1 MSWLQVGQRVYVI
14 EREARHAEKL
24 HEYSHLSWDSIY
36 NVMTLGRIGSITD
49 ISDDWQTVVVRFYLW
64 SRSDEYGIYSES
76 QLMAVDV
83 AWHAQA
89 LRPLYKIH
97 FEVGD
102 HAVLEQEDDGQLEV
116 HFVTIRSVISSNG
129 DDQLFCLE
137 APGKQT
143 LFWSQED
150 RASDALLPI
159 YTDSTFGCLSQV
171 FREYNDPPVD
181 TSASRLLHGTLSAT
195 EGNQMIAAISNW
207 NKSDGGPSH
216 FAMTAQ
222 NHFDQLNS
230 VAENGCTPLMC
241 AVIDGNWTATV
252 ALLSLGAQRDA
263 ADANGNTILHMAAER
278 GHVMILEGL
287 LMFLGSEVNRPNS
300 DGDTPM
306 HLAARGQHAACL
318 DRLLNTNHLHSNIQN
333 ASGDS
338 PMHIVCALPE
348 SPTKIAMVGRLL
360 ANARLNL
367 HLYNEDEL
375 TPVHIAISKDY
386 YKTMELIMQSRPQ
399 QLNAD
404 TGNGFPPLLLAAFYG
419 RRRCTESLIELN
431 ADVNRFSKL
440 GRTALHLA
448 LETWQGSVDKDM
460 DRLACVQALVQAG
473 CPLNAQDCDGQT
485 ALHLLVRELNRLT
498 QTSRECNVGDLPN
511 SVFFTINTCSDLINM
526 NLHDIASRVRPHWQL
541 ACLCYLAACGADITL
556 TDRLGVSVLDG
567 CLDERIRDLIT
578 DIAEKRP
585 RSCLPMTKAT
595 FVEFDPSGVTM
606 CTFNCEDSQADV
618 CFVPC
623 GHRVVCK
630 ECARNTPLRRCP
642 LCYQLI
648 AKAISDGVEIQIGS
662 ALQKNTTV
670 SEEEQ
675 HHILAEEEI
684 ERITAAAAKQA
695 KLDAEKEKLHE
706 LEELREKLAQ
716 LEMETS
722 CTICMD
728 ARPSIVFNCGHT
740 ACSDCTPLLKS
751 CHICRQPITKKQTLY
766 A

>member
-1 MSWLQVGQRVYVI
+1 
-14 EREARHAEKL
+14 
-24 HEYSHLSWDSIY
+24 
-36 NVMTLGRIGSITD
+36 
-49 ISDDWQTVVVRFYLW
+49 
-64 SRSDEYGIYSES
+64 
-76 QLMAVDV
+76 MAVDV
-83 AWHAQA
+83 VWHARA

-97 FEVGD
+97 FEIGD
-102 HAVLEQEDDGQLEV
+102 HAVLEQFDEEGQLEA

-137 APGKQT
+137 SLGKQM
-143 LFWSQED
+143 LFWTQEE
-150 RASDALLPI
+150 RPTDALLPI
-159 YTDSTFGCLSQV
+159 YTDNNFGCLSQV
-171 FREYNDPPVD
+171 FREYSDPPVD
-181 TSASRLLHGTLSAT
+181 MSASRLRHGILSAS
-195 EGNQMIAAISNW
+195 EGCQMTTAIMNW
-207 NKSDGGPSH
+207 NKSESGPAH

-230 VAENGCTPLMC
+230 VSESGYTPLMC
-241 AVIDGNWTATV
+241 AVADGNWTATV
-252 ALLSLGAQRDA
+252 ALLSLGAQRDV
-263 ADANGNTILHMAAER
+263 ADANGNTLLHMAAER

-287 LMFLGSEVNRPNS
+287 LMFLGNEVNRPNS

-333 ASGDS
+333 ANGDS
-338 PMHIVCALPE
+338 PMHIVCGLPE

-375 TPVHIAISKDY
+375 TPVHIAISKDCH
-386 YKTMELIMQSRPQ
+386 KTMELIMQSRPQ

-419 RRRCTESLIELN
+419 RRKCTESLIELN
-431 ADVNRFSKL
+431 ADVSRFSKL

-448 LETWQGSVDKDM
+448 LETWHGSVDKDM

-485 ALHLLVRELNRLT
+485 ASHLLVRELNRIT
-498 QTSRECNVGDLPN
+498 QTSRECNVIDLPN
-511 SVFFTINTCSDLINM
+511 TVFYAINSCSDLINM

-541 ACLCYLAACGADITL
+541 ACLCFLAARGADMTVI
-556 TDRLGVSVLDG
+556 DRFGVSVLDG
-567 CLDERIRDLIT
+567 CLDERIRDLVT
-578 DIAEKRP
+578 DISEKRP

-618 CFVPC
+618 CFIPC

-630 ECARNTPLRRCP
+630 ECARSTPLRRCP

-648 AKAISDGVEIQIGS
+648 AKAISDGVEVQIGVATQRS
-662 ALQKNTTV
+662 AVV

-675 HHILAEEEI
+675 RRILAEEEI
-684 ERITAAAAKQA
+684 ERIAAAAAKQA
-695 KLDAEKEKLHE
+695 KLDAEREKLRE

-728 ARPSIVFNCGHT
+728 ARPSVSI
-740 ACSDCTPLLKS
+740 
-751 CHICRQPITKKQTLY
+751 
-766 A
+766 

>member
-1 MSWLQVGQRVYVI
+1 MNWLQLGQRVFVE

-24 HEYSHLSWDSIY
+24 HEYSHLPWDSIY
-36 NVMTLGRIGSITD
+36 NVMTLGKIGSIAD
-49 ISDDWQTVVVRFYLW
+49 ISEDWQTVVVRFYLW
-64 SRSDEYGIYSES
+64 SRNDEFGIFGDN

-83 AWHAQA
+83 VWHARA

-97 FEVGD
+97 FEIGD
-102 HAVLEQEDDGQLEV
+102 HAVLEQVDREEQLEV
-116 HFVTIRSVISSNG
+116 HFVTIRSVVSSIG

-137 APGKQT
+137 SLGKQMF
-143 LFWSQED
+143 FWTQED
-150 RASDALLPI
+150 RPSDALLPI
-159 YTDSTFGCLSQV
+159 YTDSNFGCLSQV
-171 FREYNDPPVD
+171 FREYSDLQVD
-181 TSASRLLHGTLSAT
+181 TSASRLRHGVLSSNEGSQMAT
-195 EGNQMIAAISNW
+195 AIANW
-207 NKSDGGPSH
+207 DKSDSGPSH

-222 NHFDQLNS
+222 NHFDQLNCVS
-230 VAENGCTPLMC
+230 ENGYTPLMC
-241 AVIDGNWTATV
+241 AVADGNWTSTV
-252 ALLSLGAQRDA
+252 TLLSLGAQRDA
-263 ADANGNTILHMAAER
+263 ADANGNTLLHMAAER

-287 LMFLGSEVNRPNS
+287 LMFLGNEVNRPNS
-300 DGDTPM
+300 DGNTPM

-333 ASGDS
+333 ANGDS
-338 PMHIVCALPE
+338 PMHIVCGLPE

-375 TPVHIAISKDY
+375 TPVHIAISKDC

-404 TGNGFPPLLLAAFYG
+404 TGNGFSPLLLAAFYG
-419 RRRCTESLIELN
+419 RRKCTESLIELN
-431 ADVNRFSKL
+431 ADVCRFSKL

-448 LETWQGSVDKDM
+448 LETWHGSVDKDM

-485 ALHLLVRELNRLT
+485 AAHLLVRELNRFT
-498 QTSRECNVGDLPN
+498 ETSRECNVVNLPN
-511 SVFFTINTCSDLINM
+511 TVFYAINSCNDLVNM

-541 ACLCYLAACGADITL
+541 ACLCFLAARGADVTVN
-556 TDRLGVSVLDG
+556 DRFGISVVDG
-567 CLDERIRDLIT
+567 CLDERIRNLIF

-618 CFVPC
+618 YFVPC
-623 GHRVVCK
+623 GHRVRHK
-630 ECARNTPLRRCP
+630 
-642 LCYQLI
+642 
-648 AKAISDGVEIQIGS
+648 
-662 ALQKNTTV
+662 KNTAI

-675 HHILAEEEI
+675 RRILAEEEI

-695 KLDAEKEKLHE
+695 KLDAEREKLRE
-706 LEELREKLAQ
+706 LEELKEKLAQ

-751 CHICRQPITKKQTLY
+751 CHICRQTITKRQTLY